1 MNDMNFFK
9 PMVNIK
15 LGSNP
20 SVLKLAS
27 VAVGVFVTVFVLL
40 FVIFNGPLIISLVKY
55 PLTHSEQAD
64 NERLTAQYIALY
76 GSHNQEKPSQAGQPV
91 LPIAQAAVHMPSLP
105 VVHDNRI
112 TISKIGITAPIIQ
125 VLSDDEKLIL
135 NALKGGV
142 VLYPGSEYPGQGS
155 TIIIGHS
162 SSNPPWTK
170 YSAIFS
176 LLNKLAPNDLVNV
189 SFEGKEY
196 TYRVKATVK
205 GSVQQIMNSDLG
217 GDLILSSCWPV
228 GTDQGRIT
236 VVADLVR

>member
-1 MNDMNFFK
+1 MDLFK
-9 PMVNIK
+9 PKINIK
-15 LGSNP
+15 FDSHP

-27 VAVGVFVTVFVLL
+27 VVVGVFVTVFVLL
-40 FVIFNGPLIISLVKY
+40 FVIFNGPLIISLVNY
-55 PLTHSEQAD
+55 RLTHSEQAD

-76 GSHNQEKPSQAGQPV
+76 GYRDQEQPSWAGQSVPV
-91 LPIAQAAVHMPSLP
+91 TQAAVHVPSLP

-112 TISKIGITAPIIQ
+112 TISKIGIAAPIIQ
-125 VLSDDEKLIL
+125 VPSDNVITIL

-142 VLYPGSEYPGQGS
+142 VLYPGSAYPGQSGS
-155 TIIIGHS
+155 TIIVGHS

-176 LLNKLAPNDLVNV
+176 LLDKLAPNDLVNV
-189 SFEGKEY
+189 SFDGKEY
-196 TYRVKATVK
+196 TYRVKSTEK
-205 GSVQQIMNSDLG
+205 GSVQHIINSNLG

-236 VVADLVR
+236 VVADLVQ